1 MRATIMP
8 KAHDVRI
15 ADVPDATIQNP
26 TDAVIRI
33 TRACICGS
41 DLWPYNGGPNVEG
54 QRMGHESIGVVEH
67 VGDDVQTI
75 KRGQVVV
82 MAFAYSDGTCVPC
95 TEGVN
100 TSCVH

>member
-15 ADVPDATIQNP
+15 DNVPDAAIEQP

-41 DLWPYNGGPNVEG
+41 DLWPYNGGPNIEG
-54 QRMGHESIGVVEH
+54 QSMGHEALVVVEAC
-67 VGDDVQTI
+67 GSDVQRI
-75 KRGQVVV
+75 KRGQVVIMPFV
-82 MAFAYSDGTCVPC
+82 NPDATCLFC
-95 TEGVN
+95 EEGLPAA
-100 TSCVH
+100 C